1 MKMKQSLSSAMRI
14 CVKVM
19 QESGRSLPTLRHN
32 GGSSKRKRDR
42 SRLSGTMKVVVEAQQ
57 EGKPLWIVDE
67 NPIAGVTQHSA
78 LLKGTY
84 DYAT

>member
-1 MKMKQSLSSAMRI
+1 
-14 CVKVM
+14 
-19 QESGRSLPTLRHN
+19 
-32 GGSSKRKRDR
+32 
-42 SRLSGTMKVVVEAQQ
+42 MKVVVEAKQ

-78 LLKGTY
+78 LLKGIY